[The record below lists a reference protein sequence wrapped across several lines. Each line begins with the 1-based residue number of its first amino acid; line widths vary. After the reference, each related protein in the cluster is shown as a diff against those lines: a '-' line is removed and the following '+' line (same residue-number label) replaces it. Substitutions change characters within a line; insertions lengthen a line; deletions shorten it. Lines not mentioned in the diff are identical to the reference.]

1 MDVIV
6 VSGKI
11 APVRYQVSRR
21 AVLLKEHISW
31 GTVAVAYSLFFVI
44 AASDLSIVDGHDSL
58 EDARACMELMKY
70 RFTEDKKKD
79 SRPNH
84 VTKMSSASF
93 YTSKH

>member
-1 MDVIV
+1 MGISSVCWNQIP
-6 VSGKI
+6 SISSSSPKEC
-11 APVRYQVSRR
+11 Y
-21 AVLLKEHISW
+21 AV
-31 GTVAVAYSLFFVI
+31 TYSLFVI
-44 AASDLSIVDGHDSL
+44 AVSGLSIVDGHDSL

-84 VTKMSSASF
+84 VTTKSSSSF